1 MPDVDVVLPKWGMT
15 MQDATI
21 VEWLVAEGDRVAADQ
36 PICVIE
42 TDKVNAEVVA
52 PGGGRRRRAAGRPR
66 GRRRGGPAADDH
78 RGRWLTCWRA
88 AGR

>member
-42 TDKVNAEVVA
+42 TDKVNAEDVA
-52 PGGGRRRRAAGRPR
+52 PEAGVV
-66 GRRRGGPAADDH
+66 GALLVGPEDVVEVGQRLTTIAAD
-78 RGRWLTCWRA
+78 G
-88 AGR
+88 

>member
-52 PGGGRRRRAAGRPR
+52 PEAGVV
-66 GRRRGGPAADDH
+66 GALLVGPEDVVEVGQKLTTITAD
-78 RGRWLTCWRA
+78 G
-88 AGR
+88 